1 MESRAAAKEMAEK
14 FNYQFCIKCE
24 YLENVFIGKQNE
36 QTNADSMQEASSA
49 DAQLFQCTPPA
60 KGYSALPLIPS
71 GTCYTAYETCCAEFL
86 Q

>member
-1 MESRAAAKEMAEK
+1 MESRAAKEMAEK

-49 DAQLFQCTPPA
+49 DAQLFQCTPPH
-60 KGYSALPLIPS
+60 KGYSALPLIAS
-71 GTCYTAYETCCAEFL
+71 GTCYTAY
-86 Q
+86 